1 MENANRD
8 GELQELKHQKLKIS
22 FETEAITE
30 IVRKA
35 IDDWKEDMH
44 SVDAARYGMYLS
56 KICSALCYPFVA
68 ALPFFLI
75 SLLAMVSVRAACS
88 WSRVLIGLHTVK
100 VL

>member
-30 IVRKA
+30 IVKKA

-44 SVDAARYGMYLS
+44 SVDAARYGMHVSL
-56 KICSALCYPFVA
+56 KNLFCSV
-68 ALPFFLI
+68 LPFRCCTSFLLDI
-75 SLLAMVSVRAACS
+75 SPGDGFPLGLHG
-88 WSRVLIGLHTVK
+88 RVLIDLHTVK
-100 VL
+100 VLY